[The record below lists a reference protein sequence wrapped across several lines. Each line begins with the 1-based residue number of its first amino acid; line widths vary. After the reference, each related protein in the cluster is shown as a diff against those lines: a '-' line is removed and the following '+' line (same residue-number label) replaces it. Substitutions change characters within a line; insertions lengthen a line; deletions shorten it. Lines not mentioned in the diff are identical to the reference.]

1 MRIGN
6 ILLPY
11 GAALAP
17 MAGVTDANMRR
28 LCFEQ
33 GAAWAVSEMLSA
45 KGYVYNPHSRAHEGL
60 LAVRPDEGVIG
71 LQLFGSE
78 EEMLREAVKRLNDS
92 SFAFFDFNMG
102 CPAHK
107 IVSNGEGS
115 ALMRDPAKAGR
126 LIESMVKAASR
137 PVTVKIRAGWDA
149 EHRNAAE
156 IARVAEQAGASA
168 VCVHPRTRDMFYSG
182 SADWNLIAEVKQAVR
197 IPVIGNGD
205 VRCGADALRMLRETG
220 CDAVMVA
227 RAAQG
232 NIWIFREILCALE
245 GRPYVPPTPV
255 ERVQTA
261 LRHLDMQ
268 VDALGEKLGV
278 MEMRKF
284 IAWYL
289 QGLPGSG
296 QLRAR
301 VNAFGRRDE
310 IEELLTEYIRTLEQ
324 EGFFHEQL

>member
-1 MRIGN
+1 MRIGT
-6 ILLPY
+6 IDLPS

-17 MAGVTDANMRR
+17 MAGITDANMRL

-33 GAAWAVSEMLSA
+33 GCAWAVSEMLSA
-45 KGYVYNPHSRAHEGL
+45 KGYVYNPESPAHQRL
-60 LAVRPDEGVIG
+60 LYRRKGEGVCG
-71 LQLFGSE
+71 LQLFGSDPA
-78 EEMLREAVKRLNDS
+78 MLSEAARRLNDT
-92 SFAFFDFNMG
+92 SFDFFDFNMG

-115 ALMRDPAKAGR
+115 ALMLEPLKAAK
-126 LIESMVKAASR
+126 LISALVKAAQK

-149 EHRNAAE
+149 EHVNAPE
-156 IARVAEQAGASA
+156 LARIAEQSGASA
-168 VCVHPRTRDMFYSG
+168 VALHPRTRDMFYSG
-182 SADWNLIAEVKQAVR
+182 RADWSLIAKIKALVR

-205 VRCGADALRMLRETG
+205 VRSGEDALKMLYETD

-232 NIWIFREILCALE
+232 NVWIFDEIRCALE
-245 GRPYVPPTPV
+245 GRPYTPPSPKD
-255 ERVQTA
+255 RVLLA
-261 LRHLDMQ
+261 LKHLDMQ
-268 VDALGEKLGV
+268 VDMLGEKLGV

-296 QLRAR
+296 ALRAR
-301 VNAFGRRDE
+301 VNGFATRAEVAG
-310 IEELLTEYIRTLEQ
+310 ELQTYLNRLEAARSD
-324 EGFFHEQL
+324 

>member
-1 MRIGN
+1 MRIGT
-6 ILLPY
+6 IDLPS

-17 MAGVTDANMRR
+17 MAGITDANMRL

-33 GAAWAVSEMLSA
+33 GCAWAVSEMLSA
-45 KGYVYNPHSRAHEGL
+45 KGYVYNPESPAHQRL
-60 LAVRPDEGVIG
+60 LYRRKGEGVCG
-71 LQLFGSE
+71 LQLFGSDPA
-78 EEMLREAVKRLNDS
+78 MLSEAARRLNDT
-92 SFAFFDFNMG
+92 SFDFFDFNMG

-115 ALMRDPAKAGR
+115 ALMLEPLKAAK
-126 LIESMVKAASR
+126 LISALVKAAQK

-149 EHRNAAE
+149 EHVNAPE
-156 IARVAEQAGASA
+156 LARIAEQSGASA
-168 VCVHPRTRDMFYSG
+168 VALHPRTRDMFYSG
-182 SADWNLIAEVKQAVR
+182 RADWSLIAKVKALVR

-205 VRCGADALRMLRETG
+205 VRSGEDALKMLYETG

-232 NIWIFREILCALE
+232 NVWIFDEIRCALE
-245 GRPYVPPTPV
+245 GRPYTPPSPND
-255 ERVQTA
+255 RVLLA
-261 LRHLDMQ
+261 LKHLDMQ
-268 VDALGEKLGV
+268 VDMLGEKLGV

-296 QLRAR
+296 ALRAR
-301 VNAFGRRDE
+301 VNGFATRAEVAG
-310 IEELLTEYIRTLEQ
+310 ELQTYLNRLEAARSD
-324 EGFFHEQL
+324 